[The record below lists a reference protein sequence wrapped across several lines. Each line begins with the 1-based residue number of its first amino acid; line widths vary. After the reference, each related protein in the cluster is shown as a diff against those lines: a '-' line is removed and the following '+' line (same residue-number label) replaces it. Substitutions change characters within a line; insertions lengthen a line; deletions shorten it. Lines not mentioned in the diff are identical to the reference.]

1 MGSTTKTDRQF
12 DALILGCG
20 SAGTTAAKRLRAD
33 GHTVA
38 VVEMD
43 QPGGDCPLRACVPT
57 KALLRSAEIYS
68 LLKRAD
74 AFGIEPESIGFDWT
88 KVMARKEDIVRQT
101 GGGQKDAEKLERLGI
116 VLFRGKASFQDEHS
130 ISVAGQVLRGE
141 RILIATGSQP
151 ARPDIPGLD
160 EVKPISSVLAVSLP
174 KLPASM
180 IIIGGGP
187 VGCEFA
193 HLFSTFGV
201 KVVLVH
207 KGETLLPRE
216 EPELSRVVQDALEEN
231 GVILLAGANVN
242 QFRKEGNLKKAR
254 AEARGEMHELAAEE
268 ILVATGREASI
279 AELDLPAA
287 GVATERG
294 RVKINDFLQT
304 SRPHIYAAGDVCGP
318 FLYTHF
324 AHYQGRVAATNMFA
338 STPVQADYRV
348 VPRVTFTE
356 PPIAGVGLTEEQA
369 RATGRDVRCALVEVA
384 TLGKALVESEFKGLV
399 KLVADAG
406 SGEVLGGHIA
416 SAAAGEMIHEV
427 VAAMAAHATSARPG
441 RGHSCLSELRRG
453 DQGGRQSVGG
463 GLVFLTSQSVMVST

>member
-1 MGSTTKTDRQF
+1 MGTSSKTDRQF

-20 SAGTTAAKRLRAD
+20 SAGTTAAKLLRAA

-57 KALLRSAEIYS
+57 KALLRSAQIYS
-68 LLKRAD
+68 VLKRAD
-74 AFGIEPESIGFDWT
+74 AFGIEAANVSFDWAR
-88 KVMARKEDIVRQT
+88 VMARKEDIVRQT
-101 GGGQKDAEKLERLGI
+101 GGGGAAEKLERQGI
-116 VLFRGKASFQDEHS
+116 ALFQGKASFQDEHS
-130 ISVAGQVLRGE
+130 LRVAGQVLRGE
-141 RILIATGSQP
+141 RILIATGSKP

-160 EVKPISSVLAVSLP
+160 EVKPLTSVEAVSLP

-193 HLFSTFGV
+193 QLFSTFGV
-201 KVVLVH
+201 KVVLLH

-231 GVILLAGANVN
+231 GVILWAGAKVKH
-242 QFRKEGNLKKAR
+242 FRKEGALKKAS
-254 AEARGEMHELAAEE
+254 AEVRGEMHDFAAEE
-268 ILVATGREASI
+268 ILVATGREART
-279 AELDLPAA
+279 AGLGLAAA

-294 RVKINDFLQT
+294 WVRINDFLQT

-318 FLYTHF
+318 LLYTHF
-324 AHYQGRVAATNMFA
+324 AHYQGRVAAANMFA
-338 STPVQADYRV
+338 GTPVRSDYRV

-369 RATGRDVRCALVEVA
+369 HATGRDVRCALVEVA
-384 TLGKALVESEFKGLV
+384 TLGKALVESESKGLV

-406 SGEVLGGHIA
+406 SGEILGGHIA
-416 SAAAGEMIHEV
+416 AAAAGEMIHEV
-427 VAAMAAHATSARPG
+427 VAAMAAHATVRDLAEAIHAFPNFAEGVKAAAR
-441 RGHSCLSELRRG
+441 
-453 DQGGRQSVGG
+453 QWVAARQN
-463 GLVFLTSQSVMVST
+463 

>member
-1 MGSTTKTDRQF
+1 MGSPSNANGQY

-20 SAGTTAAKRLRAD
+20 SAGTTAAKRLREV
-33 GHTVA
+33 GHSVA

-57 KALLRSAEIYS
+57 KALLRSAEVYA
-68 LLKRAD
+68 LLKRAG
-74 AFGIEPESIGFDWT
+74 AFGIQPEAIGFDWA
-88 KVMARKEDIVRQT
+88 KVMARKEEIVRQT
-101 GGGQKDAEKLERLGI
+101 GGGPKAAEKLEELDI
-116 VLFRGKASFQDEHS
+116 ALFRGKASFQDEHS

-141 RILIATGSQP
+141 RILIATGSLP

-160 EVKPISSVLAVSLP
+160 QVKPISSVEAVSLP

-201 KVVLVH
+201 KVVLVY

-216 EPELSRVVQDALEEN
+216 EPELSRVVQDTLAEN
-231 GVILLAGANVN
+231 GVTLVAGAKVN
-242 QFRKEGNLKKAR
+242 QFCKQGNLKQAR
-254 AEARGEMHELAAEE
+254 AEVQGKIHDLVAEE
-268 ILVATGREASI
+268 ILVATGREANI
-279 AELDLPAA
+279 AGLGLPAA
-287 GVATERG
+287 GVAIERG
-294 RVKINDFLQT
+294 LVRINDFLQT
-304 SRPHIYAAGDVCGP
+304 SLPHIFAAGDVCGP
-318 FLYTHF
+318 LLYTHF
-324 AHYQGRVAATNMFA
+324 AHYQGRVAAANMFA
-338 STPVQADYRV
+338 ATLVRADYRV

-369 RATGRDVRCALVEVA
+369 RATGRAVRCALVEVA
-384 TLGKALVESEFKGLV
+384 TLGKALVESEAKGLV

-406 SGEVLGGHIA
+406 SGEILGGHIA

-427 VAAMAAHATSARPG
+427 VAAMTAHATVRDLAEAIHAFPNFAEGVKAAAKVWMAARQ
-441 RGHSCLSELRRG
+441 
-453 DQGGRQSVGG
+453 D
-463 GLVFLTSQSVMVST
+463 

>member
-1 MGSTTKTDRQF
+1 MGSPSNANGQY
-12 DALILGCG
+12 DAIILGCG

-57 KALLRSAEIYS
+57 KALLRSAEVYS
-68 LLKRAD
+68 LLKRAG
-74 AFGIEPESIGFDWT
+74 AFGVQPEAIGFDWA

-101 GGGQKDAEKLERLGI
+101 GGGPGAAGKLEQLGI
-116 VLFRGKASFQDEHS
+116 ALFRGKASFQDDHS

-141 RILIATGSQP
+141 RVLIATGSLP

-160 EVKPISSVLAVSLP
+160 EVKPISSVEAVSLP
-174 KLPASM
+174 NLPASM

-201 KVVLVH
+201 KVLLVH

-231 GVILLAGANVN
+231 GVILLAGAKVN
-242 QFRKEGNLKKAR
+242 QFCKEGNLKKAR
-254 AEARGEMHELAAEE
+254 AEVRGEMHDLAAQE
-268 ILVATGREASI
+268 ILVATGREANT
-279 AELDLPAA
+279 AGLGLPAA
-287 GVATERG
+287 GVTTDRG
-294 RVKINDFLQT
+294 RVRINEFLQT
-304 SRPHIYAAGDVCGP
+304 SQPHIYAAGDVCGP
-318 FLYTHF
+318 LLYTHF
-324 AHYQGRVAATNMFA
+324 AHYQGRVAAANMFA
-338 STPVQADYRV
+338 GTPVRADYRV

-369 RATGRDVRCALVEVA
+369 RATGREVRCALVEVA
-384 TLGKALVESEFKGLV
+384 ALGKALVESEAKGLV
-399 KLVADAG
+399 KLVADAD
-406 SGEVLGGHIA
+406 SAEILGGHIA

-427 VAAMAAHATSARPG
+427 VAAMAAHATVRDLAEAIHAFPNFAEGVKAAARVWMAA
-441 RGHSCLSELRRG
+441 
-453 DQGGRQSVGG
+453 RQD
-463 GLVFLTSQSVMVST
+463 